1 MRQSLVVEREYEV
14 VRKWYYTNLL
24 LRDVFSVPLFR
35 LGNRNFKQRDP
46 EGMNSLVYMSGWGM
60 KSERGKEGS
69 WNWVWY
75 RVGMIGNNRK
85 RGEVAKELRGKGRA
99 FAGRAG
105 A

>member
-1 MRQSLVVEREYEV
+1 
-14 VRKWYYTNLL
+14 
-24 LRDVFSVPLFR
+24 
-35 LGNRNFKQRDP
+35 
-46 EGMNSLVYMSGWGM
+46 M

-69 WNWVWY
+69 WNWVRY